1 MNTASITISNRDED
15 LPPLLLPSINPN
27 MRNILL
33 NSMNGSVP
41 NNSTNLNGNNI
52 DDNGL
57 NTSPVKNDVFL
68 HQKRQLNNNN
78 NNNNNND
85 DDDDKSNNNNKNNI
99 VNNGLESLA
108 SLATKRPRLSS
119 GISNNNTVLSIP
131 TPINSSSS
139 SNSSTSNTIT
149 GSNTTIPASLLM
161 GLHHNIHTPPPI
173 TQQNTLLNDTPRSI
187 TPRSSGIPSRS
198 VTPLTRITPLNNN
211 TNNITASPTSS
222 VSSSSAS
229 VSTNSKNNTGA
240 KRQRVGPSCD
250 KCRLKKIKCDA
261 HIEVLVQDESVMTFV
276 TNNLHYALTRDD
288 VQRNRSALMSQ
299 FHISNDT
306 LNTFVE
312 QSFDNYNPHIGNK
325 QFINSISII
334 KHIDKLILFKPC
346 LSCCKKKHSAII
358 TNFVNNNNNNNN
370 QTNPY
375 EEFLN
380 CCTFSKG
387 FTRAD
392 INIFSRISKKIKGKT
407 IYQMDV
413 SDFKDAGL

>member
-33 NSMNGSVP
+33 SSMNGSVP
-41 NNSTNLNGNNI
+41 GSTTNATNNAN
-52 DDNGL
+52 DDTGL
-57 NTSPVKNDVFL
+57 NTSPIKNDLFL
-68 HQKRQLNNNN
+68 HQKRQLNND
-78 NNNNNND
+78 NND
-85 DDDDKSNNNNKNNI
+85 DKNKNI
-99 VNNGLESLA
+99 GNNGLESLA

-119 GISNNNTVLSIP
+119 GISNTNINNNTILSVP
-131 TPINSSSS
+131 TPINSSSNS
-139 SNSSTSNTIT
+139 SSTSNTVT
-149 GSNTTIPASLLM
+149 STTSSTIPASLLM

-187 TPRSSGIPSRS
+187 TPQSSGIPSRS
-198 VTPLTRITPLNNN
+198 ATPLTRITPHNNN
-211 TNNITASPTSS
+211 NNNSNNNNNNNITASPTSS
-222 VSSSSAS
+222 VSSSNAS
-229 VSTNSKNNTGA
+229 VSTSSTNNAGT

-358 TNFVNNNNNNNN
+358 TNFVNSNNN

-392 INIFSRISKKIKGKT
+392 INIFSRISKKVKGKT